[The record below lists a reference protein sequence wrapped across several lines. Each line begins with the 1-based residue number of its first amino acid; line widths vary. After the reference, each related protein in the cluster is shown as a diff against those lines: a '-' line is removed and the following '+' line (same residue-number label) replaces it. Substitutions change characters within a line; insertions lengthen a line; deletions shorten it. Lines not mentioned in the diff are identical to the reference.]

1 MDVSRS
7 QIQAFTG
14 IMEISDYIILTDQQL
29 VTLAHDGDSVAFETL
44 FNRYRDGLYKL
55 YLSRTGGNGD
65 DADDL
70 LQETF
75 IKVFLNLGKYDTAFT
90 FGQWIYTIARNTFID
105 FMRKRR
111 DDLPINA
118 SPAWGAAYINPPSYD
133 ATPEERVIN
142 NQSGTQLENRLSR
155 MAPRYRR
162 LIELRFFRE
171 YSYEEIA
178 AELGIPLGTV
188 KTQIHRARAQLCKL
202 IVDSDM
208 L

>member
-1 MDVSRS
+1 
-7 QIQAFTG
+7 
-14 IMEISDYIILTDQQL
+14 MEISNYIILTDQQL
-29 VTLAHDGDSVAFETL
+29 VTLAHDGDAVAFETL
-44 FNRYRDGLYKL
+44 FNRYRDGIYKL
-55 YLSRTGGNGD
+55 YLNRTGGNRD

-111 DDLPINA
+111 DDLQIDT
-118 SPAWGAAYINPPSYD
+118 SPAGGTAYINPPSHE

-142 NQSGTQLENRLSR
+142 NQNGKQLEKHLSH
-155 MAPRYRR
+155 MTPRYRR
-162 LIELRFFRE
+162 LIELRFFKE

-178 AELGIPLGTV
+178 AELDIPLGTG
-188 KTQIHRARAQLCKL
+188 KTQIHRARTQLCKL
-202 IVDSDM
+202 IVESGI

>member
-1 MDVSRS
+1 MDGVRP
-7 QIQAFTG
+7 QVQTFTG
-14 IMEISDYIILTDQQL
+14 IMEISNYIILTDQQL
-29 VTLAHDGDSVAFETL
+29 VTLAHDGDAAAFETL
-44 FNRYRDGLYKL
+44 FNRYRDGIYKL
-55 YLSRTGGNGD
+55 YLHRTGGKGD

-105 FMRKRR
+105 FMRKQR
-111 DDLPINA
+111 DDLPIDT
-118 SPAWGAAYINPPSYD
+118 SPAGGASINPPSHE

-142 NQSGTQLENRLSR
+142 SQNGTQLENHLAR
-155 MAPRYRR
+155 MTPRYRK
-162 LIELRFFRE
+162 LIELRFFKE

-188 KTQIHRARAQLCKL
+188 KTQIHRARTQLCKL
-202 IVDSDM
+202 IVASDI